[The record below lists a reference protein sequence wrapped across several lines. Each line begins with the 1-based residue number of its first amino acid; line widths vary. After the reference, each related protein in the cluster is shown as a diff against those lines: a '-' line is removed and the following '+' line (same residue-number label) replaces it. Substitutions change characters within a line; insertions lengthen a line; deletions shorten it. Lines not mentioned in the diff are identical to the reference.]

1 MDVLRFIL
9 RLPFIL
15 LRLAARSLVYLF
27 TLLGFLLRPFTG
39 RIRWAVPGWVTFAG
53 NQLARLERRG
63 NRYPKT
69 ISALL
74 LLTAAVAAGSYYTWH
89 WYQNKPKPVDVAPL
103 VVQDI
108 SASVQR
114 PSAVNYNRDDNSAQ
128 IVVVTFSRSAAPVTL
143 IGKPVTAGITLT
155 PAMEGEWQWRN
166 DRKLVFT
173 AKKTFPMGKTYTVDM
188 DAKTL
193 LAPQVALT
201 EKQKTF
207 TPPEFYYRGGRAEF
221 YQDPQDPMKKHA
233 IIGLT
238 FNAPADVKNLESR
251 LSMTRD
257 GKPVPYTVTVMNC
270 CHLC

>member
-1 MDVLRFIL
+1 M
-9 RLPFIL
+9 
-15 LRLAARSLVYLF
+15 
-27 TLLGFLLRPFTG
+27 
-39 RIRWAVPGWVTFAG
+39 
-53 NQLARLERRG
+53 
-63 NRYPKT
+63 
-69 ISALL
+69 
-74 LLTAAVAAGSYYTWH
+74 
-89 WYQNKPKPVDVAPL
+89 
-103 VVQDI
+103 VQDI

-155 PAMEGEWQWRN
+155 PQWKVSGSGVMTVSWYSR
-166 DRKLVFT
+166 R
-173 AKKTFPMGKTYTVDM
+173 KTFPMGKTYTVDM

-207 TPPEFYYRGGRAEF
+207 TTPEFYYRGGRAEF
-221 YQDPQDPMKKHA
+221 YQDPQDPIKHA